1 MSLFDKYDK
10 KKQKELAQLIKE
22 KRKSEEKLEKEMK
35 KRINTKYTTQSL
47 KENKK
52 LLTQNAMT
60 IDKEEYAQMVMEMK
74 KRFESKQ

>member
-1 MSLFDKYDK
+1 MGLFDKYDK
-10 KKQKELAQLIKE
+10 KKQKELAQLIKD

-35 KRINTKYTTQSL
+35 KRIDTKYTTQYL

-74 KRFESKQ
+74 KRFENK

>member
-1 MSLFDKYDK
+1 MGLFDKYDK
-10 KKQKELAQLIKE
+10 KKQKELTQLIKE

-35 KRINTKYTTQSL
+35 NRMNTKYTTQYL

-60 IDKEEYAQMVMEMK
+60 IDKEEYTQMVMEMK
-74 KRFESKQ
+74 KRFENK

>member
-1 MSLFDKYDK
+1 MGLFDKYDK

-35 KRINTKYTTQSL
+35 KRIDTKYTTQSL

>member
-1 MSLFDKYDK
+1 MGLFDKYDK
-10 KKQKELAQLIKE
+10 KKQKELAQLIKD
-22 KRKSEEKLEKEMK
+22 KRKSEEKIEKDMK
-35 KRINTKYTTQSL
+35 KRIDTKYTTKYL

-74 KRFESKQ
+74 KRFENK